1 MEPTFN
7 RIETRLTDLGL
18 ELPLPASPVA
28 SYAPVSLH
36 RGLAYVSGQLPRT
49 PEGLITGVVGEDLS
63 MAQART
69 AARWC
74 AISVLAVLKQ
84 ALGGELDR
92 IQACLQLSG
101 FVSAAPDFTEHS
113 EVINGAS
120 DLMLAV
126 FGDAGRHARAA
137 VGVASL
143 PFGVA
148 VEVSAIFA
156 IES

>member
-1 MEPTFN
+1 MERPLN
-7 RIETRLTDLGL
+7 RIETRLSDLGL
-18 ELPLPASPVA
+18 ELPTPASPVA
-28 SYAPVSLH
+28 SYAPVILH
-36 RGLAYVSGQLPRT
+36 GGLAYVSGQLPRT
-49 PEGLITGVVGEDLS
+49 PEGLVAGVVGRDLS
-63 MAQART
+63 AAQAKT

-84 ALGGELDR
+84 ALGGDLDR
-92 IQACLQLSG
+92 ISACLQLSG
-101 FVSAAPDFTEHS
+101 FVNAAPDFTAHS
-113 EVINGAS
+113 EVMNGAS

-137 VGVASL
+137 VGLASL

-156 IES
+156 IEP

>member
-1 MEPTFN
+1 MDRSFN
-7 RIETRLTDLGL
+7 RIETRLNDLGL
-18 ELPLPASPVA
+18 ELPKPAAPVA
-28 SYAPVSLH
+28 SYAPVIFH
-36 RGLAYVSGQLPRT
+36 DGLAYVSGQLPRA
-49 PEGLITGVVGEDLS
+49 PEGLVIGVVGRDLS
-63 MAQART
+63 AAQAKT

-84 ALGGELDR
+84 ALGGDLDR
-92 IQACLQLSG
+92 ISACLQLSG
-101 FVSAAPDFTEHS
+101 FVNAVPDFTEHS
-113 EVINGAS
+113 EAINGAS

-156 IES
+156 IDT